1 MARVGSNLGRTVRP
15 IIQNK
20 IYIISLKFVLK
31 PLFLVDLFR

>member
-1 MARVGSNLGRTVRP
+1 MARVGSYIRCIVRP

-20 IYIISLKFVLK
+20 IYIFSLKFVFK